1 MTLDATARE
10 ANIRDS
16 VKRFFVDTFP
26 SIQKTFDKA
35 LSAPDLQDRVVHK
48 WINILVHVSEI
59 AVLSDILLQVY
70 CCTRQDNEY
79 FKLSQLR
86 DTIVEGLSVDPDST
100 QSDNMKRITFYKSD
114 PVLAN
119 WVEIGKLLVTEII
132 ESIPM
137 DGPDETKYKIL
148 TVRLRAPAKV

>member
-16 VKRFFVDTFP
+16 IKKFFVDTYSVP
-26 SIQKTFDKA
+26 MTFDKA
-35 LSAPDLQDRVVHK
+35 LTQPDLQGRTIHK
-48 WINILVHVSEI
+48 WINVLVHVSEI
-59 AVLSDILLQVY
+59 KLLSDILVQVY

-79 FKLSQLR
+79 FKLAQLR
-86 DTIVEGLSVDPDST
+86 DTIVEGISVDPDSP

-114 PVLAN
+114 PIVP
-119 WVEIGKLLVTEII
+119 WTVIGALLVTEVI
-132 ESIPM
+132 ESPGM
-137 DGPDETKYKIL
+137 EGPDETKYKIL

>member
-16 VKRFFVDTFP
+16 VKKFFIDTYSVP
-26 SIQKTFDKA
+26 MSFDKA
-35 LSAPDLQDRVVHK
+35 LSQPDLQGRTVHK
-48 WINILVHVSEI
+48 WINVIIHLSEVALLSDTLVH
-59 AVLSDILLQVY
+59 VY

-86 DTIVEGLSVDPDST
+86 DTIVEGLSIDSST
-100 QSDNMKRITFYKSD
+100 SQSDAFKRITFYQSH
-114 PVLAN
+114 PTN
-119 WVEIGKLLVTEII
+119 PWTEIGKLLVTEVY

-137 DGPDETKYKIL
+137 EGPDETKYKII
-148 TVRLRAPAKV
+148 TVRLRAPAK

>member
-16 VKRFFVDTFP
+16 LKKFFVDTYSVP
-26 SIQKTFDKA
+26 MSFDKA
-35 LSAPDLQDRVVHK
+35 LSQPDLQGRTVHK
-48 WINILVHVSEI
+48 WINVIIHVSEI
-59 AVLSDILLQVY
+59 SILSDILVHVY

-86 DTIVEGLSVDPDST
+86 DTVVEQLSVDPNSG
-100 QSDNMKRITFYKSD
+100 QSDNMKRITFYQSH
-114 PVLAN
+114 PVN
-119 WVEIGKLLVTEII
+119 PWTEIGKLLVTEVF

-137 DGPDETKYKIL
+137 EGPDETKYKIL

>member
-16 VKRFFVDTFP
+16 IKRFFVDTFP
-26 SIQKTFDKA
+26 SVDKTFDKA
-35 LSAPDLQDRVVHK
+35 LSTPDLQGRTVHK
-48 WINILVHVSEI
+48 WINVLVHVSEI
-59 AVLSDILLQVY
+59 AVLSDILVY
-70 CCTRQDNEY
+70 IYCSTRQDNEY

-86 DTIVEGLSVDPDST
+86 DTIVEGLSVDPDSD
-100 QSDNMKRITFYKSD
+100 QSDNMKRITFYQSH
-114 PVLAN
+114 PVN
-119 WVEIGKLLVTEII
+119 PWTVIGALLVTEIV
-132 ESIPM
+132 ESTTM